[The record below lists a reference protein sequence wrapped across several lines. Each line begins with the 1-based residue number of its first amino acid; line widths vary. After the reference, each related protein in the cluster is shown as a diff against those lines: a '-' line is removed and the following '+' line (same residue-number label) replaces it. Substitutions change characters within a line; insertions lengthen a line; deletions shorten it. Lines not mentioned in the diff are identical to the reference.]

1 MLDCENLRKS
11 FFGVEV
17 LHGVS
22 FSLDRGRVLGLV
34 GENGSGKST
43 TMNILGG
50 VLRRDGGRIRLDGAD
65 YEPRGPK
72 DALARGIAFIHQE
85 LNLFEN
91 LSIEENL
98 FITGFPRLGAAI
110 PFINRGRMR
119 RRAREL
125 LEQVDI
131 RHPPGTPVGQLSQG
145 ERQLVEIAKA
155 LSVDARVIIFD
166 EPTTSLTRREADR
179 LFGIIERLRGR
190 GIAMIYISHVLGD
203 VTRICDDITVLRDG
217 AVVGGGP
224 VAQMPTERMISLM
237 VGRTLD
243 QLFPERTATPTDTP
257 VLEVRG
263 VSQPGVVHEID
274 FTLHAGEVLGI
285 AGLMGAGRSEL
296 ARILFGL
303 DSFKTG
309 TIAVDGVAIEAPSPS
324 VCMDRGMAFL
334 TEDRRGEGLMMHA
347 TIADNIALASLDE
360 YASPWTRFVERTR
373 LGDEVGRI
381 GQKVRMRAADPMATL
396 VRHLSGGNQQKV
408 VLAKW
413 LLREPKVFI
422 LDEPTRGIDVGAKFE
437 IYKIIDTL
445 VADGAGVLMISS
457 EMEELIGLCDRIL
470 VMNHGEIQ
478 AEFRRGDFDSGRIL
492 EAAMRR
498 RGTEAAAAP
507 AAAMR
512 EAV

>member
-1 MLDCENLRKS
+1 MALLECETLRKS

-50 VLRRDGGRIRLDGAD
+50 VLKRDGGRIRVDGAD
-65 YEPRGPK
+65 YEPRGPR
-72 DALARGIAFIHQE
+72 DALACGISFIHQE

-98 FITGFPRLGAAI
+98 FISGFPRIGRAI
-110 PFINRGRMR
+110 PFISRGRMR

-131 RHPPGTPVGQLSQG
+131 RHPPGTPVGALSQG

-155 LSVDARVIIFD
+155 LSVDAKVIIFD

-190 GIAMIYISHVLGD
+190 GIAMIYISHVLSD

-224 VAQMPTERMISLM
+224 ASGMPTERMIALM

-243 QLFPERTATPTDTP
+243 QLFPERTGRPTDRP

-263 VSQPGVVHEID
+263 VTQPGVVHGID
-274 FTLHAGEVLGI
+274 LTLHAGEVLGI

-303 DSFKTG
+303 DGFKSG
-309 TIAVDGVAIEAPSPS
+309 TIAVDGAVIGEPSPGA
-324 VCMDRGMAFL
+324 CMERGMAFL

-347 TIADNIALASLDE
+347 TIADNIALPSLED
-360 YASPWTRFVERTR
+360 YVSPWTRFIDRTR

-381 GQKVRMRAADPMATL
+381 GQKVRMRAADPMGTL

-413 LLREPKVFI
+413 LLRTPRVFI

-445 VADGAGVLMISS
+445 VAEGAGVLMISS
-457 EMEELIGLCDRIL
+457 EMEELMGMCDRIL

-478 AEFRRGDFDSGRIL
+478 AEFRRGGFDGGRIL

-498 RGTEAAAAP
+498 RGPAEPVGLEGAA
-507 AAAMR
+507 
-512 EAV
+512 